1 MACIHDY
8 DYDVLLSQVSNA
20 ECITFIREITKEVYY
35 VQSGYELMGLKLTG
49 GDRIPV
55 GVDGKHLVFQ
65 FVRPCW
71 GASVVRLADTDET
84 IEKLRRNFL
93 KDALKKDDNTLRN
106 AFKGNKN
113 VG

>member
-8 DYDVLLSQVSNA
+8 DYDVLLSQVSNE

-55 GVDGKHLVFQ
+55 GVDGQWLVFQ

-71 GASVVRLADTDET
+71 GASVVRLADADET

>member
-1 MACIHDY
+1 MVCIYDY
-8 DYDVLLSQVSNA
+8 DYDVLLSHVSNE
-20 ECITFIREITKEVYY
+20 ECIKFIREITKEVYY

-55 GVDGKHLVFQ
+55 GVDGTCLVFQ

-71 GASVVRLADTDET
+71 GASVVRLDDTENA

-106 AFKGNKN
+106 AFKGHKN